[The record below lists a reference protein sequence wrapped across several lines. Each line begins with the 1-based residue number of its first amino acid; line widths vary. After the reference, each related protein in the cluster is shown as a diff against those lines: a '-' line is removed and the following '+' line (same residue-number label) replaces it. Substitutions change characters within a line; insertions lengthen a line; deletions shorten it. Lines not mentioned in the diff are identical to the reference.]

1 MTASDRWRTGE
12 KHVLVILPTYNRAR
26 LLPVAV
32 ESVFLQDYPHKK
44 LVIVDDG
51 STDETRDLCAGH
63 VKDYP
68 GIVTYVFKANGG
80 SASARNVGLQ
90 WIDDRTGYVCF
101 LDSDDRLLPGKFSRE
116 VALLSSHP
124 DADFTYS
131 DSVIFEE
138 ETEKEEI
145 WKVAAGGA
153 PDRFSI
159 EHFLTLEAKTASIL
173 YRAETVRSRRFRED
187 LLYNEDSDF
196 LQKIAIECRGIYCA
210 EPGSWVRSHPGSK
223 SRNLFEI
230 DKAVFRSCRDIIEAY
245 PDFRRQHAALITG
258 RMERLREPLFQD
270 MIARGLYGDARE
282 FARTVPETIIA
293 FLRLRGAY
301 EAYGI
306 WKRIRRKLTR
316 WST

>member
-1 MTASDRWRTGE
+1 MTASDRLRTGD
-12 KHVLVILPTYNRAR
+12 KNVLVILPTYNRAG

-51 STDETRDLCAGH
+51 STDETSALCARY

-68 GIVTYVFKANGG
+68 GTVAYVFKANGG
-80 SASARNVGLQ
+80 CASARNVGLQ
-90 WIDDRTGYVCF
+90 WIDDQTGYVCF
-101 LDSDDRLLPGKFSRE
+101 LDSDDRLLPGKLSRE

-124 DADFTYS
+124 GADFTYS

-138 ETEKEEI
+138 ETGREEM

-153 PDRFSI
+153 PERFSI

-210 EPGSWVRSHPGSK
+210 EPGSWGVVGARRPARAHGRARPLDEPAVTHGICARHLAHLLSTLFSGSCPGG
-223 SRNLFEI
+223 
-230 DKAVFRSCRDIIEAY
+230 
-245 PDFRRQHAALITG
+245 ALISRGGTALG
-258 RMERLREPLFQD
+258 PRAVRASALGHQRSPWVSTRCTSAMC
-270 MIARGLYGDARE
+270 IA
-282 FARTVPETIIA
+282 
-293 FLRLRGAY
+293 
-301 EAYGI
+301 
-306 WKRIRRKLTR
+306 
-316 WST
+316 